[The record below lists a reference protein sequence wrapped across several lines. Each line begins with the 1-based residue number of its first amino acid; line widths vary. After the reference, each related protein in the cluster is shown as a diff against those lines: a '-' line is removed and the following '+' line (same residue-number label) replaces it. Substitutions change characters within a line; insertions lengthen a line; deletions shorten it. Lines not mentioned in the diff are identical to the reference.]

1 MFCPHCNLNTER
13 QNNKCGNCFNSIAN
27 IVKENKKME
36 TMQNQVAKSL
46 VAQDQRHSK
55 FKVFITEPTSTG
67 GIPDELH
74 LTING
79 FIALNK
85 VAVKSVGVEFVESI
99 NKIIISLGYTE
110 EQKYYSVV
118 LQEVVL
124 GDIPTDSTIIEQAL
138 TKACDGIDNIIC
150 HEFYV
155 VGNIYT
161 ALFLKVGV
169 EY

>member
-1 MFCPHCNLNTER
+1 
-13 QNNKCGNCFNSIAN
+13 
-27 IVKENKKME
+27 ME
-36 TMQNQVAKSL
+36 NQVKSL

-55 FKVFITEPTSTG
+55 FKVFITDPTSTG
-67 GIPDELH
+67 GIPSDLH

-85 VAVKSVGVEFVESI
+85 IAVKSVGVEFVESI

-110 EQKYYSVV
+110 EQKHYSVV
-118 LQEVVL
+118 LQEIVL
-124 GDIPTDSTIIEQAL
+124 GDLETNAEVIEQAL

-155 VGNIYT
+155 VGNTYT
-161 ALFLKVGV
+161 ALFLKVG
-169 EY
+169 EEL